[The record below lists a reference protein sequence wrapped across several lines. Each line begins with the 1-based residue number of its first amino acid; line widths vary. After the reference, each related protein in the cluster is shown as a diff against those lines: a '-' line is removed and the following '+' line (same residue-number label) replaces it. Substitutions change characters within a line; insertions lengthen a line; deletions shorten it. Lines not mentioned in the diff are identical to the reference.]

1 MGAKMR
7 QRVRMFGSETDELH
21 ALVSSDVLPAED
33 FGGGHEDN
41 GGSGLLHS
49 HHMPRPRVI
58 CIHLYEIYSLN
69 INDGPRDT

>member
-49 HHMPRPRVI
+49 HHMSTQGD
-58 CIHLYEIYSLN
+58 LYTFIRNVY
-69 INDGPRDT
+69 R